1 MQFVS
6 RAMKVRKRIN
16 LLADVF
22 LAMQYSDGPLS
33 ALERR
38 ILAELLCELLIT
50 TEGLPADVQSQIDS
64 FDPRGFDLQAFA
76 ADYLADPPMKPR
88 RLLELCS
95 KLAERDG
102 LDLREDEFLRQLARA
117 LGVPQTEYSD
127 LVLDYEWVDR
137 TSLMPE
143 DPAFSA
149 AAQRPN

>member
-22 LAMQYSDGPLS
+22 LAMLHSDGPLS
-33 ALERR
+33 PLEQRF
-38 ILAELLCELLIT
+38 LGELLSELLIT
-50 TEGLPADVQSQIDS
+50 PELPSELKTQINT
-64 FDPRGFDLQAFA
+64 FDPKAFDLQIFA
-76 ADYLADPPMKPR
+76 ADYLSDPPMKPR

-102 LDLREDEFLRQLARA
+102 LDLREDEFLRALARV
-117 LGVPQTEYSD
+117 LGMPHAEYSD

-143 DPAFSA
+143 DPQFA
-149 AAQRPN
+149 ASAQRPS